1 MNITFIIM
9 IIGSIG
15 FILMGLFILLNKS
28 FKQLNPKYVKRNGYI
43 NIIMGLIALIISIL
57 VLIKPEWN
65 NTLLILYM
73 INILVLTFVQRIITK
88 KFR

>member
-43 NIIMGLIALIISIL
+43 NIIMGLIALIISI
-57 VLIKPEWN
+57 
-65 NTLLILYM
+65 
-73 INILVLTFVQRIITK
+73 
-88 KFR
+88 